1 MLFRSSSRRRGR
13 ESRAVSALWVVR
25 VVVVVEGGRGS
36 AHAEVGGFD
45 VSAVVV
51 LLEVLEFRG
60 WVAGIGFLGGGV
72 GVSRGCT
79 AEVMVLNLASWP
91 AATARA
97 WTAEA

>member
-1 MLFRSSSRRRGR
+1 M
-13 ESRAVSALWVVR
+13 
-25 VVVVVEGGRGS
+25 VVVVEGGRGS

-97 WTAEA
+97 WTAEAWPDVAGLMRPGYTGDEWGMPSLG